1 MKEQI
6 VMNLS
11 KIISILFLLLGLT
24 YLALVFQLEPAAI
37 GNPQAPK
44 IFPGMVALLTI
55 GLSIALL
62 AQELRAATNSGQS
75 GRTSGVDMEN
85 VVQITLIS
93 VCAVLYALL
102 FDRLGY
108 VISTILFLEGVLS
121 VFNGPKRWKQNSLV
135 AVIFSVVVYVLF
147 FKILNVYLPP
157 FPFFE

>member
-1 MKEQI
+1 
-6 VMNLS
+6 MNLS

-24 YLALVFQLEPAAI
+24 YLVLVFQLEPAAL
-37 GNPQAPK
+37 GNQNAPK
-44 IFPGMVALLTI
+44 IFPGMVALLMI
-55 GLSIALL
+55 VLSIALL
-62 AQELRAATNSGQS
+62 AQEFHATADTGKSSQTS
-75 GRTSGVDMEN
+75 SGVDMEN
-85 VVQITLIS
+85 VVQITLVC
-93 VCAVLYALL
+93 VCAVIYALL